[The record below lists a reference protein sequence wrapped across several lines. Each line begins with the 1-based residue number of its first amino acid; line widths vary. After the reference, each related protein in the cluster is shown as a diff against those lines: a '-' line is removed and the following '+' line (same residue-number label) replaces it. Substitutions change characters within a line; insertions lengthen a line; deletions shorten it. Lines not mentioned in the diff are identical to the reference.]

1 MTDMALIHGRLMAA
15 LLVLA
20 ALAGLAPAAMAKVEP
35 LDRIAAVVE
44 QDVIMESELNDRV
57 EQITSSL
64 RAEQQRMPPAHVLR
78 EQVLDRMILERL
90 QLAQAERGGIKVDD
104 TSLNEALAGIARGN
118 DLSLEE
124 FVRAVEADGLSWP
137 TFREEIRS
145 EMIISQLRQRRVGQ
159 RIRIT
164 DREVDRFLDSE
175 MGRQLFAVEFRL
187 GHILV
192 SLPDGAS
199 PQQLAEATK
208 KAETIMTQYRAGTPF
223 ADLAIEFSDGQ
234 YALEGGDL
242 GWRPAAQIPS
252 LFTDEVIDLDTG
264 DIVGPIRSGA
274 GLHILKMIDRKGDVQ
289 KFVEQYKVRH
299 VLIKPSTIR
308 DSAASLALARELR
321 QKILDGADFADI
333 ARAYSD
339 DPGSARDGGSLD
351 WVSPGEMVD
360 AFEQRMTQ
368 TPVGDL
374 SGVFETPF
382 GWHFLQVTDTR
393 TADMSED
400 FRRMKARQALHK
412 RRFEEELDLW
422 LQELREEAFIDIRI

>member
-1 MTDMALIHGRLMAA
+1 MTDKALTYGRLMAA

-20 ALAGLAPAAMAKVEP
+20 ALTGLTSQALAKVEP

-44 QDVIMESELNDRV
+44 QDVIMESELNERV
-57 EQITSSL
+57 EQITNSI
-64 RAEQQRMPPAHVLR
+64 RAEQQRMPPAHILR

-90 QLAQAERGGIKVDD
+90 QLAQADRGGIKVDD

-118 DLSLEE
+118 GLSLEE

-137 TFREEIRS
+137 AFREEIRN

-164 DREVDRFLDSE
+164 DREVSRFLDSE

-187 GHILV
+187 GHILI

-199 PQQLAEATK
+199 PEQLEQATK
-208 KAETIMTQYRAGTPF
+208 KAEGIIAQYESGTPF
-223 ADLAIEFSDGQ
+223 ADLAIENSDGQ
-234 YALEGGDL
+234 FALEGGDL

-252 LFTDEVIDLDTG
+252 LFTDEVIDLETG
-264 DIVGPIRSGA
+264 DIAGPIRSGA

-289 KFVEQYKVRH
+289 KFVEQYQVRH

-321 QKILDGADFADI
+321 QKIIDGADFADI
-333 ARAYSD
+333 ARTHSD
-339 DPGSARDGGSLD
+339 DPGSAREGGSLG
-351 WVSPGEMVD
+351 WVSPGEMVES
-360 AFEQRMTQ
+360 FESRMLN
-368 TPVGDL
+368 TPAGEL

-382 GWHFLQVTDTR
+382 GWHFLQVLDKR
-393 TADMSED
+393 TEDMSDD

>member
-321 QKILDGADFADI
+321 QKILDGADFSDI

>member
-1 MTDMALIHGRLMAA
+1 
-15 LLVLA
+15 
-20 ALAGLAPAAMAKVEP
+20 
-35 LDRIAAVVE
+35 
-44 QDVIMESELNDRV
+44 
-57 EQITSSL
+57 
-64 RAEQQRMPPAHVLR
+64 
-78 EQVLDRMILERL
+78 
-90 QLAQAERGGIKVDD
+90 VDD